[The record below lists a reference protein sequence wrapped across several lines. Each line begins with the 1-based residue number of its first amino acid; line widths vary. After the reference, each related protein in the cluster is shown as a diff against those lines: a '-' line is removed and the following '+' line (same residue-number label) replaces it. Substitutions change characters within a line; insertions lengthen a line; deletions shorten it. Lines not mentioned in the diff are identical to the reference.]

1 MIVLRILS
9 VLIGAVILVV
19 GVYLIGM
26 RFADGPNA
34 LAAGGPL
41 VAGDLVTEEPDWSFA
56 RDVMEIE
63 LQLMTPPRSRTVWMA
78 EHEGTLY
85 VPCGYMDSW
94 WGRLWKQWPAE
105 AREDPRA
112 VVRIEGKRYERTL
125 VPVTAAD
132 PEAGPVLAEL
142 ARKYGFPGVPPAAT
156 LSSEALLLYKLA
168 PRVADAAAASG

>member
-1 MIVLRILS
+1 MIVVRILS
-9 VLIGAVILVV
+9 VLIGLVIFVV
-19 GVYLIGM
+19 GAYLIGM

-41 VAGDLVTEEPDWSFA
+41 VTGELVTEEPDWAFA

-78 EHEGTLY
+78 EHEGALY
-85 VPCGYMDSW
+85 VPCGYMNSW

-105 AREDPRA
+105 AQEDPRA

-125 VPVTAAD
+125 VPVTAGD
-132 PEAGPVLAEL
+132 PVAGPVLAEL
-142 ARKYGFPGVPPAAT
+142 ARKYGFPAPPPDVA
-156 LSSEALLLYKLA
+156 LSSEALLLYRLV
-168 PRVADAAAASG
+168 PRSDGAGTASG

>member
-41 VAGDLVTEEPDWSFA
+41 VTGELVTDEPDWSFA

-63 LQLMTPPRSRTVWMA
+63 LQLMTPPRSRTVWVA
-78 EHEGTLY
+78 EHEGALY

-105 AREDPRA
+105 ARDDPRA

-132 PEAGPVLAEL
+132 PEAGPILVKLGE
-142 ARKYGFPGVPPAAT
+142 KYGFPAPPPDMA
-156 LSSEALLLYKLA
+156 LSSEALLLYRLE
-168 PRVADAAAASG
+168 PRA